1 LPKSY
6 EVQIDAGKKT
16 MNPKVVFGVVGGFV
30 AVFSLS
36 QIACAQQ
43 ADPHGWLGTESLK
56 THFGDFQFK
65 DGYPVGDTPL
75 AARGRGCGTSTVS
88 TALD

>member
-1 LPKSY
+1 
-6 EVQIDAGKKT
+6 

-65 DGYPVGDTPL
+65 DGYPVGDTAL
-75 AARGRGCGTSTVS
+75 AARGRGCGIHCKHRPRLETRLLW
-88 TALD
+88 TARLVESPV